1 MRGVVFLLILWLTL
15 SPSTGQADQTL
26 NLRDADLS
34 VLIEL
39 VSEVTRRNFIVDP
52 RVQGK
57 VSIIASEP
65 MDSEAIY
72 RIFLNVLELNRY
84 TIVKGLDAD
93 RIIPIQLAKELSTD
107 ETRESTFVTRIIP
120 IKEGNLSQI
129 VSVIRPLLPSEAV
142 LSAYEEGG
150 LLILSDRENNI
161 RRIETL
167 IEELD
172 QRQIDEY
179 EIIPLERTSLETA
192 LEVVREASFKEV
204 KVQGYAP
211 SNAVIASGPADE
223 RARVKLLLQTL
234 DRQPS
239 PEVVTVIPLN
249 YVEVFQ
255 VIELMTGLFP
265 SSLRV
270 TADTQTNSLLI
281 SGPSYLIEQVK
292 SLSAQLDRRPS
303 QVLVEGIIFEMA
315 ADRFISLGINYAGVI
330 SNIFSGGVQFS
341 LEGQPTLTSLITSL
355 LQTNIPQA
363 SGLLLGAADRNV
375 AGFLS
380 ALASDAST
388 NILSTPSLLTLDQEE
403 AEIIVGQSVP
413 FVTGQFTDADDNP
426 FQAIQREDIGLN
438 LRVTPRIT
446 ADDTVFLTLE
456 QEVSSLTV
464 NSSAAG
470 GEITSKREIR
480 THVLMQNRSLILLGG
495 LLEDQTTE
503 TVQKV
508 PLLGDIPL
516 LGNLFRSRLT
526 TEGKR
531 ILLLLLRTTIIESD
545 QQARLT
551 TERKYQELRGAQER
565 ESFFE
570 GGSPSFIEFFDYQ
583 VPRLDESLMPPLP
596 PRVRFDEG

>member
-1 MRGVVFLLILWLTL
+1 MRGVVFLLLLWLAL
-15 SPSTGQADQTL
+15 SPSTGRTDQTL
-26 NLRDADLS
+26 NLRDADLN

-93 RIIPIQLAKELSTD
+93 RIIPIQLAKELSSD
-107 ETRESTFVTRIIP
+107 ETRESTFVTRIIS

-129 VSVIRPLLPSEAV
+129 VNVIRPLLPSEAV

-192 LEVVREASFKEV
+192 LEVLREASFKEV

-255 VIELMTGLFP
+255 VIELLNGLFP

-270 TADTQTNSLLI
+270 TADTQNNSLLI

-292 SLSAQLDRRPS
+292 ALSAQLDRRPS

-480 THVLMQNRSLILLGG
+480 THVLIQNRSLILLGG

-570 GGSPSFIEFFDYQ
+570 GESPSFIEFFDYQ